1 MPGVLGAGIRRGVHV
16 RLVERQEIGFVA
28 IASRRGRPIVSGSLD
43 ARPWVAV
50 DRVAVP
56 IAIRLKEDATGSG
69 KGDNTRICNSGGI
82 LIVRLVNGRDIGRIT
97 RRGGPAEFIR
107 EEKQAVA
114 LIIFTLQE
122 AGVLDTV
129 YRRCLSFVQQV
140 FPFFPGRNPAG
151 AGIHRDAPVLF
162 RRQGLSL
169 LQAGQVICS
178 VRDDGPGAV
187 APGEKGNQVRIVIG
201 AVPAGLI
208 PEGPSARGWLVGDV
222 ELGGVHSFSFAD
234 GIRNI
239 GFFRIVIGGNAA
251 FQRPV
256 VVDLVIYGNGRID
269 LDDALVSAEG
279 TLGITGIRI

>member
-28 IASRRGRPIVSGSLD
+28 IASRRGGPIVSGRLD

-56 IAIRLKEDATGSG
+56 IAIRLKEDAAGSG

-151 AGIHRDAPVLF
+151 AGSGF
-162 RRQGLSL
+162 RGSGHGKPGRYMLSL
-169 LQAGQVICS
+169 MNCTSYSFPAARACRQTSCWTAQVSWQGRLFAALSWSASLQGM
-178 VRDDGPGAV
+178 
-187 APGEKGNQVRIVIG
+187 PGETAEQ
-201 AVPAGLI
+201 
-208 PEGPSARGWLVGDV
+208 
-222 ELGGVHSFSFAD
+222 H
-234 GIRNI
+234 
-239 GFFRIVIGGNAA
+239 
-251 FQRPV
+251 QREV
-256 VVDLVIYGNGRID
+256 L
-269 LDDALVSAEG
+269 
-279 TLGITGIRI
+279 